1 MKKTIKRSARLTLL
15 APLMLFGIGGRK
27 PDTSH
32 MCGGTTDKTDDKAP
46 KEIKSK
52 DITKLSVTFYVR
64 GEWSSIERKEQYSF
78 GVEPNENGELTLTER
93 TLGISVPADNVFLA
107 QLQQVIDDTR
117 LVLRNGVYRVTAGLP
132 PPYQPCHVTVEYAS
146 GEKLSYTEN
155 NNPDDEWI
163 KLMYPVFAEQFAKGG
178 IDILLIPNY
187 KGVVDSINLDTYENG
202 VYTWY
207 SRITVLPEDAIDGR
221 RDLFGKRRYN
231 ASAKKETLTEYILL
245 PDDFY
250 ETVTEIIHKYDLR
263 EFDRCS
269 VLYIAPPKNTDNDE
283 TSDSKDKISLHIHH
297 EDGHQLNIET
307 KDPERIEKL
316 RPLVNELIEYYD
328 HILAIADKK
337 TGKRTE

>member
-15 APLMLFGIGGRK
+15 APLMLFGIGGKR

-52 DITKLSVTFYVR
+52 DISKLSVTFYVR
-64 GEWSSIERKEQYSF
+64 GEWSSIERKEEYSF
-78 GVEPNENGELTLTER
+78 AVEPDENGVLTLTER

-117 LVLRNGVYRVTAGLP
+117 LVLRNGIYRVTAGLP

-163 KLMYPVFAEQFAKGG
+163 KLMYPVFAAQFSKGG
-178 IDILLIPNY
+178 IDTLLIPNY

-221 RDLFGKRRYN
+221 RDLFGKRRYS

-250 ETVTEIIHKYDLR
+250 EIVTGIIHKYDLR

-269 VLYIAPPKNTDNDE
+269 VFYAKEDKDE
-283 TSDSKDKISLHIHH
+283 QDTVDGRDKLSLHIHH
-297 EDGHQLNIET
+297 EDNHQINIDT
-307 KDPERIEKL
+307 TNPERIKKL
-316 RPLVNELIEYYD
+316 RPLVSDLMAYYD
-328 HILAIADKK
+328 HLFATAKKK
-337 TGKRTE
+337 TGR

>member
-64 GEWSSIERKEQYSF
+64 GEWSSIERKEEYSF
-78 GVEPNENGELTLTER
+78 AVEPDENGVLTLTER

-117 LVLRNGVYRVTAGLP
+117 LVLRNGIYRVTAGLP

-163 KLMYPVFAEQFAKGG
+163 KLMYPVFAAQFSKGG
-178 IDILLIPNY
+178 IDTLLIPNY
-187 KGVVDSINLDTYENG
+187 KGVVNSISLDIYENG

-221 RDLFGKRRYN
+221 RDLFGKRRYS

-250 ETVTEIIHKYDLR
+250 EIVTGIIHKYDLS

-269 VLYIAPPKNTDNDE
+269 VFYAKEDKDEQDTDDGR
-283 TSDSKDKISLHIHH
+283 DKLSLHIHH
-297 EDGHQLNIET
+297 EDNHQINIDT
-307 KDPERIEKL
+307 TNPERIKKL
-316 RPLVNELIEYYD
+316 RPLVSDLMAYYD
-328 HILAIADKK
+328 NLFAAAEKK
-337 TGKRTE
+337 TGR